1 MTEREAYIALA
12 HCVEPGDVAAGRLLQ
27 SLGPVELVDR
37 VRAGRTGLRHGEGL
51 AARLAGSGHVAAD
64 DRAARC
70 DARIVTRADREW
82 PSQLEALGPQAP
94 LALWVSGAA
103 DLRLLAL
110 RSVAIVGARASTSYG
125 EEVARSWAAALASDA
140 WTVLSG
146 AAFGIDAA
154 AHRGALAADGSTVAV
169 LAGGVDVPYPR
180 AHTALLARIVDEG
193 AVVSESPPGESVRRQ
208 RFLSRNR
215 LIAALGRATLVVEAA
230 ERSGTT
236 ATARAA
242 SAMNRPVLAVPGPVT
257 SAASAGCHR
266 MIRDGRALLVSDVP
280 DLLDM
285 LDLAHDEGAG
295 TTAARARAHCVAHP
309 DPGPPASPGEDHPRC
324 AAGPRGARPGGSR
337 AGRRP
342 LADRRPRRDRDPR
355 GRGLGGGGQRRLA
368 TGAPQLDPMSS
379 RAPDPRSAPALR
391 R

>member
-1 MTEREAYIALA
+1 VGGVTEREAYIALA
-12 HCVEPGDVAAGRLLQ
+12 HCVEPGDVAAGRLLEA
-27 SLGPVELVDR
+27 LGPVELADR
-37 VRAGRTGLRHGEGL
+37 VRAGRTGLPHGEGL

-94 LALWVSGAA
+94 LALWVRGAA

-125 EEVARSWAAALASDA
+125 EEVARAWAAALASDA

-285 LDLAHDEGAG
+285 LDLAHGGGAG
-295 TTAARARAHCVAHP
+295 TTAAHGGRA
-309 DPGPPASPGEDHPRC
+309 ASP
-324 AAGPRGARPGGSR
+324 ARN
-337 AGRRP
+337 
-342 LADRRPRRDRDPR
+342 RDRLAARERVVLDALPAR
-355 GRGLGGGGQRRLA
+355 GVRGLGDLVRAAGLSQTDVLAGIGILAAAGWVDEDSGGWRLA
-368 TGAPQLDPMSS
+368 RPSS
-379 RAPDPRSAPALR
+379 PR
-391 R
+391 

>member
-1 MTEREAYIALA
+1 M
-12 HCVEPGDVAAGRLLQ
+12 EPGDAAAGRLLQ
-27 SLGPVELVDR
+27 SLGPVELADR

-154 AHRGALAADGSTVAV
+154 AHRGALAAEGSTVAV

-285 LDLAHDEGAG
+285 LDLAHDGGAG
-295 TTAARARAHCVAHP
+295 TTAARGGRT
-309 DPGPPASPGEDHPRC
+309 ASPTRSRDLLPPRERTVLD
-324 AAGPRGARPGGSR
+324 ALPARGV
-337 AGRRP
+337 
-342 LADRRPRRDRDPR
+342 
-355 GRGLGGGGQRRLA
+355 RGLGELVRAAGLSQTDVLAGIGILAAAGWAEEDSGGWRLA
-368 TGAPQLDPMSS
+368 RPSS
-379 RAPDPRSAPALR
+379 TR
-391 R
+391 

>member
-1 MTEREAYIALA
+1 VGGVTDRDAYIALA
-12 HCVEPGDVAAGRLLQ
+12 HCVEPGDPAVGRLLRD
-27 SLGPVELVDR
+27 LGPRELLDR
-37 VRAGRTGLRHGEGL
+37 IRAGTTGLRHGEGL
-51 AARLAGSGHVAAD
+51 TARLPAGTAAAAG

-70 DARIVTRADREW
+70 DARIITRADREW
-82 PSQLEALGPQAP
+82 PGQLDALGELAP

-110 RSVAIVGARASTSYG
+110 RSVSVVGARACTAYG
-125 EEVARSWAAALASDA
+125 EEVARTWSADLASEA

-154 AHRGALAADGSTVAV
+154 AHRGALAAGGTTVAV

-180 AHTALLARIVDEG
+180 AHALLLARIVEEG
-193 AVVSESPPGESVRRQ
+193 AVVSESPPGEPVRRQ

-230 ERSGTT
+230 DRSGTT

-242 SAMNRPVLAVPGPVT
+242 NAMNRPVLAVPGPVT

-266 MIRDGRALLVSDVP
+266 MIREGVALLVSDLP

-285 LDLAHDEGAG
+285 LDLAHG
-295 TTAARARAHCVAHP
+295 ARAPGGLEHARAGRTERRPRDLLSARERAVLDAL
-309 DPGPPASPGEDHPRC
+309 PARGALGLDALVRAAGLSQGDVLASVGILTASGWTEQEGGGWRLVR
-324 AAGPRGARPGGSR
+324 AAGPRA
-337 AGRRP
+337 
-342 LADRRPRRDRDPR
+342 
-355 GRGLGGGGQRRLA
+355 
-368 TGAPQLDPMSS
+368 
-379 RAPDPRSAPALR
+379 
-391 R
+391 

>member
-27 SLGPVELVDR
+27 SLGPVELADR

-94 LALWVSGAA
+94 LALWVRGAA

-285 LDLAHDEGAG
+285 LDLTHDEGAG
-295 TTAARARAHCVAHP
+295 TTAARARAQCVAHP

-324 AAGPRGARPGGSR
+324 AAGPRGARPRGSR

-342 LADRRPRRDRDPR
+342 LADRRPRRDRHPR
-355 GRGLGGGGQRRLA
+355 GRGLGGGGRRRLA
-368 TGAPQLDPMSS
+368 TRAPQLDPMSS